1 MSGQD
6 DGGQGRTHTCARA
19 PCLLGAWPA
28 AAAPG
33 HHLHSTAMQH
43 ADTPPPAPHR
53 TPRGSGLGRQA
64 SSGGGGA
71 VGACVDAMPPW
82 PVQRA
87 VQWGPWTDLGAMGS
101 CIPGDPWSPGGKLT
115 PPAAAALCTSRLQ
128 QQNCPCSAKH
138 APTIF
143 GRPSR
148 QTAPGTRG
156 SSRAGLPLGS
166 CTYLGT
172 SATMRVTPPAPPDA
186 HAPPGSGRAR
196 ASHPAGGGGGGVSV
210 KPAPPLQRRARGRS
224 ARPNYHRH
232 WFGSARLR
240 GITDL

>member
-1 MSGQD
+1 
-6 DGGQGRTHTCARA
+6 
-19 PCLLGAWPA
+19 
-28 AAAPG
+28 
-33 HHLHSTAMQH
+33 MQ
-43 ADTPPPAPHR
+43 TPPPPAPHR

-196 ASHPAGGGGGGVSV
+196 ASHPAGGGGGGSECEASPSLATQGARQVGKAKLS
-210 KPAPPLQRRARGRS
+210 PPLVWQRAPARNNRPLRPPEQCARPVPARGPV
-224 ARPNYHRH
+224 A
-232 WFGSARLR
+232 A
-240 GITDL
+240 